1 MMKAHTE
8 AAKTVLGKPRR
19 RKKPWISDRS
29 WKLVEEREEIN
40 KKILG
45 TRSERVK
52 VHLRKKYAE
61 KKSDVKKSIRKN
73 KRIWMDGIA
82 EEAEN
87 AAKNQHMRTLYGL
100 IKSLSNE
107 RPRRSGAILDKDG
120 NLLSS
125 KEEIQARWTEHF
137 QDVLNRGA
145 PTNPRASNVQ
155 LKKRVSQAN
164 GLKSPLE

>member
-1 MMKAHTE
+1 M
-8 AAKTVLGKPRR
+8 
-19 RKKPWISDRS
+19 ISDRS

-120 NLLSS
+120 NL
-125 KEEIQARWTEHF
+125 
-137 QDVLNRGA
+137 
-145 PTNPRASNVQ
+145 
-155 LKKRVSQAN
+155 
-164 GLKSPLE
+164 